1 LPSGLHHHRSVA
13 RISEL
18 NFSNVHVERFA
29 PPGEMEAAQDSTYR
43 VKLKRSK
50 KTLDY
55 RAGKSLLDALV
66 DAGVDCAYSCHEG
79 VRGVCEMS

>member
-1 LPSGLHHHRSVA
+1 
-13 RISEL
+13 
-18 NFSNVHVERFA
+18 
-29 PPGEMEAAQDSTYR
+29 MEAAQDSTYR